1 MLEQFI
7 MALII
12 NSSEC
17 KIGEVE
23 MRTPYGYVCL
33 TKEQADR
40 FRGVRVYAKG

>member
-7 MALII
+7 MALIL

-17 KIGEVE
+17 KVGEVE